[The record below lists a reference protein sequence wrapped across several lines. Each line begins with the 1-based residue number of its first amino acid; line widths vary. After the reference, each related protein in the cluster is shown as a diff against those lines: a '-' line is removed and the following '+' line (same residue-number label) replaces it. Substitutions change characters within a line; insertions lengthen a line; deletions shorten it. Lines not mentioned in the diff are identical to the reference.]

1 MSFKEKMQANFADVK
16 QKWHELDPF
25 KRRVIMA
32 VIFIALL
39 TLVIVY
45 LGDKRNKANEEKA
58 NAEITVQDELQTD
71 QLVQPKVGEVG
82 IDDLRGMTQSEL
94 ERQRQQQE
102 ALIQNQEQITNDY
115 KTGNQAVGQSVSD
128 LSRQL
133 ASVTDE
139 VKQLKLGNQA
149 GGANGVSLPPLQGID
164 PNMDQAYQ
172 NNNQNQNGGVPD
184 LGSAPVSP
192 VNDPALN
199 SLPDNS
205 VAPRQIEN
213 ADPFRI
219 IRSGKDA
226 SKFQSNGYRSS
237 SNTNAKKD
245 VLSVQ
250 AKLLIEHGL
259 PTGSMIQ
266 GVLING
272 MDATAGRGKGN
283 AVPALIRVK
292 KDAVLPNRY
301 IQAVK
306 ECFIIVSGVGNLATE
321 RAEMRGET
329 ISCIFKDGQVVDGPL
344 SAYVVGED
352 GKSGLRGR
360 VVSKQGAVIARSIAA
375 GFFGGLGKQLAPS
388 QVPTLDISG
397 GDETKYQVP
406 NVGNASKIA
415 LANGM
420 GSSLDRV
427 ANFYLDLAEQM
438 VPVIEIDAGRQV
450 TLILNNKF
458 QAKEGNGK

>member
-1 MSFKEKMQANFADVK
+1 MSFKENMQTQFADIK

-25 KRRVIMA
+25 KRRIIMA
-32 VIFIALL
+32 MVFIGLL
-39 TLVIVY
+39 TFVILY
-45 LGDKRNKANEEKA
+45 LGEKRAKESEEKA
-58 NAEITVQDELQTD
+58 NAEITVADELQTD

-172 NNNQNQNGGVPD
+172 NNNLNQSGVPD
-184 LGSAPVSP
+184 FGSAPLANP
-192 VNDPALN
+192 NDPALN

-205 VAPRQIEN
+205 VAPRPIEN
-213 ADPFRI
+213 SDPFQI

-237 SNTNAKKD
+237 SNASAKKD

-283 AVPALIRVK
+283 AVPALVRVK

-329 ISCIFKDGQVVDGPL
+329 LSCIFKDGAVVDGPL

-360 VVSKQGAVIARSIAA
+360 VVSKQGSVIARSIAA

-388 QVPTLDISG
+388 QVPSLDISG

-427 ANFYLDLAEQM
+427 SNFYMDLAEQM

-458 QAKEGNGK
+458 QAQEGNGK

>member
-1 MSFKEKMQANFADVK
+1 MSLKDKIQSNLAEYK
-16 QKWHELDPF
+16 QKWHEIDPT
-25 KRRVIMA
+25 KRRLIMA
-32 VIFIALL
+32 FVFVGLISSVIF
-39 TLVIVY
+39 Y
-45 LGDKRNKANEEKA
+45 LGDKRNQENEQKAND
-58 NAEITVQDELQTD
+58 EITVADEIKTE

-82 IDDLRGMTQSEL
+82 IDGLRGLSQAEL

-115 KTGNQAVGQSVSD
+115 KSGNQAVGQSVSD

-139 VKQLKLGNQA
+139 VKQLKLGNQS
-149 GGANGVSLPPLQGID
+149 GGTNGIALPPLQGID
-164 PNMDQAYQ
+164 PNMDKAYQ
-172 NNNQNQNGGVPD
+172 NSNNANEVN
-184 LGSAPVSP
+184 SAPLP
-192 VNDPALN
+192 VQNDPALN
-199 SLPDNS
+199 DIPDNE
-205 VAPRQIEN
+205 VAPRTYES
-213 ADPFRI
+213 ADPFQI
-219 IRSGKDA
+219 IRSGKT
-226 SKFQSNGYRSS
+226 SNQFQSTGYRSS
-237 SNTNAKKD
+237 SNPNAKKD
-245 VLSVQ
+245 TLSVQ

-321 RAEMRGET
+321 RAEMRGEN
-329 ISCIFKDGQVVDGPL
+329 ISCIFKDGEIVDGPI

-360 VVSKQGAVIARSIAA
+360 VVSKQGSVIARSMVA
-375 GFFGGLGKQLAPS
+375 GVLGGLGKQLAPTS
-388 QVPTLDISG
+388 VPSLDISG
-397 GDETKYQVP
+397 GDETKYQTP
-406 NVGNASKIA
+406 NLGNASTIA
-415 LANGM
+415 LASGV
-420 GSSLDRV
+420 GSGLDRV
-427 ANFYLDLAEQM
+427 ANFYMDLAEQM

-458 QAKEGNGK
+458 KAQGKDK

>member
-1 MSFKEKMQANFADVK
+1 MSFKENMQTQFADIK

-25 KRRVIMA
+25 KRRIIMA
-32 VIFIALL
+32 MVFIGLL
-39 TLVIVY
+39 TFVILY
-45 LGDKRNKANEEKA
+45 LGEKRAKESEEKA
-58 NAEITVQDELQTD
+58 NAEITVADELQTD

-172 NNNQNQNGGVPD
+172 NNNQNQSGVPD
-184 LGSAPVSP
+184 LGSAPMVNP
-192 VNDPALN
+192 NDPALN

-205 VAPRQIEN
+205 VAPRPIEN
-213 ADPFRI
+213 SDPFQI

-237 SNTNAKKD
+237 SNASAKKD

-283 AVPALIRVK
+283 AVPALVRVK

-329 ISCIFKDGQVVDGPL
+329 ISCIFKDGAVVDGPL

-360 VVSKQGAVIARSIAA
+360 VVSKQGSVIARSIAA

-397 GDETKYQVP
+397 SDETKYQVP

-427 ANFYLDLAEQM
+427 ANFYMDLAEQM

-458 QAKEGNGK
+458 QAQEGNGK

>member
-1 MSFKEKMQANFADVK
+1 MSVKDQFQSKMAEIK
-16 QKWHELDPF
+16 QTWHETDPS
-25 KRRVIMA
+25 KRRIIMA
-32 VIFIALL
+32 VVFL
-39 TLVIVY
+39 TLISIVIFY
-45 LGDKRNKANEEKA
+45 LGDKREKENEQKAND
-58 NAEITVQDELQTD
+58 EITLQDEIKTNN
-71 QLVQPKVGEVG
+71 LVQPNVGEVG

-94 ERQRQQQE
+94 ELQRLQQE
-102 ALIQNQEQITNDY
+102 ALIQNQAQIENEY

-149 GGANGVSLPPLQGID
+149 GGANGVQLPPLQGID
-164 PNMDQAYQ
+164 PNIDKAYQ
-172 NNNQNQNGGVPD
+172 NQNSGNVPD
-184 LGSAPVSP
+184 MGAAPMQMES
-192 VNDPALN
+192 DPSLN
-199 SLPDNS
+199 TLPENS
-205 VAPRQIEN
+205 VAPRPIES
-213 ADPFRI
+213 ADPFQI

-226 SKFQSNGYRSS
+226 SKFQSTGYRSS
-237 SNTNAKKD
+237 SNPSAKKEN
-245 VLSVQ
+245 LSVQ
-250 AKLLIEHGL
+250 AKLLIEKGL
-259 PTGSMIQ
+259 PSGSIIQ

-283 AVPALIRVK
+283 AVPALVRVK
-292 KDAVLPNRY
+292 RDALLPNRY
-301 IQAVK
+301 IQTVK

-329 ISCIFKDGQVVDGPL
+329 ISCIFKDGQIIDGPI

-360 VVSKQGAVIARSIAA
+360 VVSKQGSIIARSMVA
-375 GFFGGLGKQLAPS
+375 GVLGGLGKQLAP
-388 QVPTLDISG
+388 QTVPSLDISG
-397 GDETKYQVP
+397 GDEQQYQVP

-420 GSSLDRV
+420 GSGLDRV
-427 ANFYLDLAEQM
+427 ANFYMDLAEQM

-458 QAKEGNGK
+458 KAKGNE

>member
-1 MSFKEKMQANFADVK
+1 MSTKDKFQAKLAEIK
-16 QKWHELDPF
+16 QQWHETDPS
-25 KRRVIMA
+25 KRRIIMA
-32 VIFIALL
+32 VVFISFISMVIF
-39 TLVIVY
+39 Y
-45 LGDKRNKANEEKA
+45 LGDKREKANEQKA
-58 NAEITVQDELQTD
+58 NDEVTVKDEVKTNN
-71 QLVQPKVGEVG
+71 LVQPNVGEVG

-94 ERQRQQQE
+94 ERQRLQQE
-102 ALIQNQEQITNDY
+102 ALIQNQEQISSEY

-149 GGANGVSLPPLQGID
+149 GGANGVQLPPLQGID
-164 PNMDQAYQ
+164 PNVDKAYQ
-172 NNNQNQNGGVPD
+172 NQNNGSVPD
-184 LGSAPVSP
+184 MGTAPMP
-192 VNDPALN
+192 ANDPSLN
-199 SLPDNS
+199 ALPDNS
-205 VAPRQIEN
+205 VAPRSIESS
-213 ADPFRI
+213 DPFQI
-219 IRSGKDA
+219 IRSGKDS
-226 SKFQSNGYRSS
+226 SKFQSTGYRSS
-237 SNTNAKKD
+237 SNPSGKKD
-245 VLSVQ
+245 IMSVQ
-250 AKLLIEHGL
+250 AKILIEKGL
-259 PTGSMIQ
+259 PSGSIIQ

-283 AVPALIRVK
+283 AVPALVRVK

-329 ISCIFKDGQVVDGPL
+329 ISCIFKDGEIIDGPI

-360 VVSKQGAVIARSIAA
+360 VVSKQGSIIARSMIA
-375 GFFGGLGKQLAPS
+375 GVLGGLGKQMSPQS
-388 QVPTLDISG
+388 VPTLDISG
-397 GDETKYQVP
+397 GDEQKYQMP
-406 NVGNASKIA
+406 NVGNASKMA
-415 LANGM
+415 LASGA
-420 GSSLDRV
+420 GSGLDRV
-427 ANFYLDLAEQM
+427 ANFYMDLAEQM

-458 QAKEGNGK
+458 KAKGNEK

>member
-1 MSFKEKMQANFADVK
+1 MSLKDTVQANLAEYK
-16 QKWHELDPF
+16 QKWHEIDPT
-25 KRRVIMA
+25 KRRIIMA
-32 VIFIALL
+32 FVFIGLISIVII
-39 TLVIVY
+39 Y
-45 LGDKRNKANEEKA
+45 LGDKRNQENEQKAND
-58 NAEITVQDELQTD
+58 EITVAEEIKTD
-71 QLVQPKVGEVG
+71 QLVQPRVGEVG
-82 IDDLRGMTQSEL
+82 IDGLRGLSQAEL

-115 KTGNQAVGQSVSD
+115 KSGNQAVGQSVSD

-139 VKQLKLGNQA
+139 VKQLKLGNQS
-149 GGANGVSLPPLQGID
+149 GGSNGVSLPPLQGID
-164 PNMDQAYQ
+164 PNMDKAYQ
-172 NNNQNQNGGVPD
+172 NQNANNAPD
-184 LGSAPVSP
+184 LNTAPLP
-192 VNDPALN
+192 VQDDPTLN
-199 SLPDNS
+199 AIPDNEA
-205 VAPRQIEN
+205 APRTYES
-213 ADPFRI
+213 ADPFQI
-219 IRSGKDA
+219 IRSGKT
-226 SKFQSNGYRSS
+226 STQFQSTGYRSS
-237 SNTNAKKD
+237 SNPNAKKD
-245 VLSVQ
+245 TLSVQ

-321 RAEMRGET
+321 RAEMRGEN
-329 ISCIFKDGQVVDGPL
+329 ISCIFKDGEIVDGPI

-360 VVSKQGAVIARSIAA
+360 VVSKQGSVIARSMVA
-375 GFFGGLGKQLAPS
+375 GVLGGLGKQLAPQS
-388 QVPTLDISG
+388 VPSLDISG
-397 GDETKYQVP
+397 GDEAKYQTP
-406 NVGNASKIA
+406 NIGNASTIA
-415 LANGM
+415 LASGV
-420 GSSLDRV
+420 GSGLDRV
-427 ANFYLDLAEQM
+427 ANFYMDLAEQM

-458 QAKEGNGK
+458 KAQGKDK